1 MFSNRQNT
9 NMSNQVSWQ
18 TAFWTLVPI
27 AINSMCQP
35 CGKILGQPSKYGFYL
50 SSSPIICVANASE
63 LVFNLIWRSCST
75 RSVKTAASLTANEV
89 FEDLEDP
96 GRHGELAQLQ
106 EMNLVRFLVFALG
119 AMPQVIKLY
128 ALSGIPGTKIC
139 ASLYLGS
146 FVAIEVI
153 MTWLRYYRSSLTLTG
168 HSDHGRRTDLCEYL
182 RTFAFFITIN
192 FSSVAFV
199 GTAFKEVAR
208 SDLSYAGISFY
219 WAFVGLVGLWSQ
231 PYTLFYPPGASSRRS
246 YLAKLQSKFYYLLL
260 VYAIIVG
267 LVCAIPGQCAAIR
280 DFDTPPIDLSQ
291 GREKGPWNA
300 ILIDVH
306 FLYLCLIVSLFL
318 STHLLATRRAFRA
331 RPKIQHCASIAF
343 MLLHF
348 VAAILLYSF
357 EYDPH
362 GTFKPDWTNN
372 FG

>member
-1 MFSNRQNT
+1 MFSNRQNA

-50 SSSPIICVANASE
+50 TSSPIICVANASE
-63 LVFNLIWRSCST
+63 LVLNLLWRSCST

-89 FEDLEDP
+89 FEDLKDP

-106 EMNLVRFLVFALG
+106 DIKLVRFLVFAFG
-119 AMPQVIKLY
+119 AMPQVVKLY
-128 ALSGIPGTKIC
+128 SLSGIPGTKIC

-153 MTWLRYYRSSLTLTG
+153 MTGLQRYRSSSISKG
-168 HSDHGRRTDLCEYL
+168 QSDHGSRIDLCEFL
-182 RTFAFFITIN
+182 RTFAFFITIS

-199 GTAFKEVAR
+199 GTAFKAIAR
-208 SDLSYAGISFY
+208 SDLSYAGILFY
-219 WAFVGLVGLWSQ
+219 WAFVGLCSQ
-231 PYTLFYPPGASSRRS
+231 PSFYPPGSSSRRS
-246 YLAKLQSKFYYLLL
+246 YLAKLQFKIYYLLL
-260 VYAIIVG
+260 AYAIIVG
-267 LVCAIPGQCAAIR
+267 LVCVTSGNCATTR
-280 DFDTPPIDLSQ
+280 DFDTPSIDLLQDS
-291 GREKGPWNA
+291 GKGPWNA
-300 ILIDVH
+300 IFLDVPY
-306 FLYLCLIVSLFL
+306 LYLCLIVLLFF
-318 STHLLATRRAFRA
+318 STHRLATRRAFRT

-362 GTFKPDWTNN
+362 GTFKPDWTNK